1 MKNFRFYFIAF
12 FIATVSVC
20 CFSCSKEDTPT
31 PDPDPLETNHFDI
44 WVTVGGS
51 GGMGS
56 NDALVV
62 KAMKSLEGENDSIDF
77 EGVGVD
83 VTAKYKQETIIK
95 GRYYYQVPESSDR
108 FIKFQ
113 IGSKTGNTINEIPFK
128 INTYKAR
135 FYTHA
140 WIDDNT
146 LVIMAS
152 DGAKKKVIWTKIDAA
167 NMKIETE
174 GTLEFPADAPKIT
187 QFSTSGIASYRAS
200 DDKILYSYLD
210 NKDKTRFHM
219 AFIKASD
226 MTVEKVA
233 TEDRA
238 EMMAGTA
245 YGELLQSKSFF
256 DEKEDYYI
264 ACNTVIPGAPSTI
277 QQFGALARIKKDATD
292 FDKMYL
298 GYRTPSGGKGKII
311 TAEYLTSGKALLYIM
326 DPKYTGA
333 PGWGATGA
341 NCYYAILDLNTDKLE
356 RLPLPHSKGNFSQR
370 SIVLGNKAY
379 IGVNPEKAAPL
390 IYIYDIPTGN
400 LTKGKP
406 IKTGYS
412 FERIVALMD

>member
-1 MKNFRFYFIAF
+1 MNRLRNIWREIKPRGGWRYPAIIITGAFVGLFIYTF
-12 FIATVSVC
+12 F
-20 CFSCSKEDTPT
+20 
-31 PDPDPLETNHFDI
+31 
-44 WVTVGGS
+44 
-51 GGMGS
+51 
-56 NDALVV
+56 
-62 KAMKSLEGENDSIDF
+62 
-77 EGVGVD
+77 
-83 VTAKYKQETIIK
+83 
-95 GRYYYQVPESSDR
+95 
-108 FIKFQ
+108 
-113 IGSKTGNTINEIPFK
+113 
-128 INTYKAR
+128 
-135 FYTHA
+135 
-140 WIDDNT
+140 
-146 LVIMAS
+146 AS
-152 DGAKKKVIWTKIDAA
+152 
-167 NMKIETE
+167 
-174 GTLEFPADAPKIT
+174 
-187 QFSTSGIASYRAS
+187 RA
-200 DDKILYSYLD
+200 YSYLSD
-210 NKDKTRFHM
+210 DPSACVNCHIMSPYYATWMHSSHGGNTTCNDCHVPHNNIVNKYYF
-219 AFIKASD
+219 KAKD
-226 MTVEKVA
+226 GLRHAAVFTLRGEKGA
-233 TEDRA
+233 TENRA

-264 ACNTVIPGAPSTI
+264 ACNTVIPGAPSTT

-292 FDKMYL
+292 FDKTYL
-298 GYRTPSGGKGKII
+298 GYRTSSGGKGKII

-326 DPKYTGA
+326 DPEYTGA